1 MLLNIVSINW
11 IALIY
16 AQVKKTS
23 NNSYN
28 ITLAVTCLILVINA
42 KYFFVSYYFSF
53 RCIYFDAEFKY

>member
-11 IALIY
+11 VALIY

-28 ITLAVTCLILVINA
+28 ITLAVTCLILVITA
-42 KYFFVSYYFSF
+42 K
-53 RCIYFDAEFKY
+53 